1 MRGLRLVKHSTFVEL
16 HIFRCDTISSI
27 VWMLNTNHVC
37 IWTVASINILVLL
50 NVNVFACLIP
60 DVATPGC
67 WLISDTDTKFRLADL
82 SDSELMTATVAESV
96 RPLAGTFTY
105 LMGQSYAMIS
115 FVSTRSMQLWFIVPA
130 KWTACLGSATS
141 QIIILIYFLLHTD
154 QTARRLLC
162 KTLQWKWN
170 KSH

>member
-1 MRGLRLVKHSTFVEL
+1 MRYHLWYWPNTQYKSCLYLDCRIYQYFSLVKCQCFCLSNP
-16 HIFRCDTISSI
+16 RCSD
-27 VWMLNTNHVC
+27 L
-37 IWTVASINILVLL
+37 
-50 NVNVFACLIP
+50 
-60 DVATPGC
+60 ATPGC

-82 SDSELMTATVAESV
+82 SDSELMTGTVAESV

-130 KWTACLGSATS
+130 KWTACLGCATS

-170 KSH
+170 KSHLS